1 MRTQKVFVLLATLV
15 AALGLSWG
23 LGAANDAGS
32 ASAHTMAPYRVV
44 FEVNDPAGTDNANW
58 VGVLNNVSNSLDEL
72 GEENMQVEVVAHG
85 PGINLLNKAKSPV
98 ELQARIAELQDR
110 GVVFAACAN
119 SMAKNGYTMEDMVDG
134 AVQVPS
140 GAAEVI
146 RKQQEGWL
154 YMHS

>member
-23 LGAANDAGS
+23 LGAANGAGS
-32 ASAHTMAPYRVV
+32 ASAHDSARYRVV